1 MCVSFVNPTTDY
13 CVQNGLPLP
22 IYTKF
27 LHGSDGYCFE
37 IETQGATYSGPVRHY
52 ADKSDAEN
60 SAAHKVLHALLV
72 FGNGDDSATFGP
84 YTLANGHEELL
95 AQIPKRPLP
104 PTGYDKIRPVSVS
117 GRACSLQH
125 SCTPETDVSSSRKPK
140 KRKRKNRA
148 TLPEANTEPK
158 PTNSNLLPL
167 SQSRLPAI
175 EVPVEQEPSRWK
187 FNGHQIRDQIG
198 QLKTYTEKL
207 TSM

>member
-1 MCVSFVNPTTDY
+1 M
-13 CVQNGLPLP
+13 
-22 IYTKF
+22 
-27 LHGSDGYCFE
+27 
-37 IETQGATYSGPVRHY
+37 
-52 ADKSDAEN
+52 
-60 SAAHKVLHALLV
+60 LV

-84 YTLANGHEELL
+84 YTLANGQEDLL

-117 GRACSLQH
+117 GRARSLQH